1 MSSCG
6 KIIAGFDFCSAD
18 AIVAGIDDALYIFNE
33 EDFVITYDPNNPLIV
48 TGITPINGAKMFR
61 YEGTNNSFD
70 TMSTGSQT
78 TVGLRYL
85 EEIDFNIAGNS
96 STIKAQIRAFG
107 NHKTKCIAVNNYKST
122 DAAFELFGATTSLL
136 ASETKRQANDENLSG
151 GYSIKLTN
159 PNKLKEG
166 YPPRCVSIAPS
177 LFGAGTFYYKIT
189 ALTALGETIPS
200 SEGSVSVTSDITQI
214 ILSWPAI
221 AGAVSYNV
229 YRGSASNGENVSY
242 NTVTNGYTDENLPGT
257 AATPPGA
264 NTAGIAAPAI
274 PTLSSSASGGTL
286 AAGTYFYKIVAVNAA
301 GTTLGSPEA
310 SITVTGSTSS
320 VSLSWAAV
328 QGAVSYR
335 VYRGTSAGAEDHYQA
350 AGSNSF
356 TDTGSV
362 GTVGTVPVSN
372 TANLAAPSAPTATGS
387 NSIPVTA
394 TYASTLAALDAM
406 TAPNA

>member
-1 MSSCG
+1 MSSCQ

-61 YEGTNNSFD
+61 FEGTNNSFD

-96 STIKAQIRAFG
+96 SIIKQQIRAFG

-159 PNKLKEG
+159 PNKLKEA

-189 ALTALGETIPS
+189 ALTASGETIPS
-200 SEGSVSVTSDITQI
+200 AEGSVNVTSDITQI
-214 ILSWPAI
+214 ILTWPAI

-229 YRGSASNGENVSY
+229 YRGTASNGENVFY
-242 NTVTNGYTDENLPGT
+242 NTVTNSYTDENLPGT
-257 AATPPGA
+257 AAVPPGA
-264 NTAGIAAPAI
+264 NTAGIDAPAI
-274 PTLSSSASGGTL
+274 PTLTSSASGGTL

-301 GTTLGSPEA
+301 GTSLGSPEA

-335 VYRGTSAGAEDHYQA
+335 VYRGTSAGSEDHYQTA
-350 AGSNSF
+350 ASNSF
-356 TDTGSV
+356 TDTGAV
-362 GTVGTVPVSN
+362 GTAGTVPVSN
-372 TANLAAPSAPTATGS
+372 TATLPAPSAPTATGS
-387 NSIPVTA
+387 SSIPVTA